1 MAARKKKFKV
11 TYSKVELK
19 IPTVQKRRLKA
30 FCKTSN
36 TTINKVY
43 RKAIREFIDRYA
55 HPTGHTQMK
64 TPPQPMRIKT
74 SKISFQKRKEL
85 SATVLFHRN
94 LNQQYISFCISFH
107 SHLCHFGDSN
117 SIAVFQCLPGY
128 GYFT

>member
-55 HPTGHTQMK
+55 HPTGHTQM
-64 TPPQPMRIKT
+64 
-74 SKISFQKRKEL
+74 ISE
-85 SATVLFHRN
+85 
-94 LNQQYISFCISFH
+94 NQMTIFDICEDPAAAYADKDIE
-107 SHLCHFGDSN
+107 D
-117 SIAVFQCLPGY
+117 
-128 GYFT
+128 